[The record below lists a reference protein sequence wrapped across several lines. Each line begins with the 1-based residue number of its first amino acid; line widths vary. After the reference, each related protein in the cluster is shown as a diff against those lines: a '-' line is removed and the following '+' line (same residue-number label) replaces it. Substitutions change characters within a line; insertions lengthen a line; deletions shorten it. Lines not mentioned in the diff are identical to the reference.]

1 VVITTTIETVYAIHV
16 WITVSNAKTERAV
29 NGVMMVIIY
38 TTNVVYARVLKD
50 TSLQMANAFNAVTTV
65 NNAITANN
73 VKCVM
78 MTLLL
83 LMVNAVNHRVQQGI
97 T

>member
-1 VVITTTIETVYAIHV
+1 VVITTTIETVHAIHV
-16 WITVSNAKTERAV
+16 WITVNNAKTERAV
-29 NGVMMVIIY
+29 NGVMMVTTS

-50 TSLQMANAFNAVTTV
+50 TSLQMASAFNAVTTV

-83 LMVNAVNHRVQQGI
+83 LTVNAVNHRVQQGI